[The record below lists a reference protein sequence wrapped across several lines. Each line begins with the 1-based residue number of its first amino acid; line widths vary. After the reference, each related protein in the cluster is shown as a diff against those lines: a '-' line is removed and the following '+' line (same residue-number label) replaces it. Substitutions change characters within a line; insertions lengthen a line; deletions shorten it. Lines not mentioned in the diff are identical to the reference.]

1 MIVRTLHKALGLA
14 LAALLSGSA
23 LAQSFPTKPVRIVV
37 PYGSGSGPEIVARL
51 IGEKLKGYWGQPI
64 IVEAKP
70 GGNGV
75 IALEEVKRSDP
86 DGHTIS
92 LMDTGIAT
100 INANLFKDISYDVPR
115 DFQPAAMLFNVHFF
129 VTVGSKSPISSFN
142 DLMKMAK
149 EKPGQVTYATP
160 YIGSPQHLSTAHLE
174 LLTGTKMLQVPF
186 KEQSQLF
193 TSVANGEVTWTLG
206 SIGSLLPFINSQRV
220 KLLAVAGPKRL
231 PGQKEIP
238 TVAEVG
244 GPKEF
249 EAAAWVGLFITKN
262 SPASAAEIIHRDV
275 ARAVAEPDLNGKF
288 SALGFAPWNIS
299 RQEISAVVASDIKRY
314 AQMIKATGARA
325 E

>member
-1 MIVRTLHKALGLA
+1 MNIRTFKRVLA
-14 LAALLSGSA
+14 FAAAALMSGSA
-23 LAQSFPTKPVRIVV
+23 LGQSFPTKPVRIVV
-37 PYGSGSGPEIVARL
+37 PYGSGSGPEVVARL
-51 IGEKLKGYWGQPI
+51 IGEKLKNYWGQPI

-75 IALEEVKRSDP
+75 IGLEEVKRAEP

-100 INANLFKDISYDVPR
+100 INPSLFKDISYDIPR
-115 DFQPAAMLFNVHFF
+115 DFQPAAMLFRVYFF
-129 VTVGSKSPISSFN
+129 ATVGAKSPVTSFN
-142 DLMKMAK
+142 DLIKMAK

-160 YIGSPQHLSTAHLE
+160 YIGSPQHLATAHLE

-193 TSVANGEVTWTLG
+193 ASVANGEVTWTLG
-206 SIGSLLPFINSQRV
+206 SIGSLLPFINSNRV
-220 KLLAVAGPKRL
+220 KLLAVAAPNRL

-262 SPASAAEIIHRDV
+262 SPAAAAEIINRDV
-275 ARAVAEPDLNGKF
+275 ARAIAEPDLNGKF

-299 RQEISAVVASDIKRY
+299 RQEINTVVESDIKRF
-314 AQMIKATGARA
+314 AQMIKVTGARA